1 MKKNKIYLL
10 IDPLE
15 LRSSEK
21 KLKHANISKMKLI
34 DKIFLALGWFLA
46 IPHLMKMGFLYLWH
60 KIFKR

>member
-21 KLKHANISKMKLI
+21 KLKHAKISKMKLI